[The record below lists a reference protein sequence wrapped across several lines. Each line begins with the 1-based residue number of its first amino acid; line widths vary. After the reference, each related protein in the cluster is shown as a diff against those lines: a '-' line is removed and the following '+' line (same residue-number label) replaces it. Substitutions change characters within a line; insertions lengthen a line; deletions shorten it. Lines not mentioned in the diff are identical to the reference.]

1 MGGHTGGGGGHG
13 GSGGG
18 HGGGGGGHHGGG
30 HHGGGHHGG
39 GDDQGSSVSTG
50 SGSTWKS
57 SLAASRADDAAADYS
72 DLHVEQNLPE
82 GTTQAD
88 KTEEPLGTGRW
99 GRWLRR
105 SPKQ

>member
-1 MGGHTGGGGGHG
+1 MGGHSGGGGGGHG

-18 HGGGGGGHHGGG
+18 GSHGGGGHHGGG
-30 HHGGGHHGG
+30 
-39 GDDQGSSVSTG
+39 GDHGSSASTG
-50 SGSTWKS
+50 SGSTWES

-82 GTTQAD
+82 GTTHAD
-88 KTEEPLGTGRW
+88 KTEEPLGTGKW

>member
-1 MGGHTGGGGGHG
+1 MGGH
-13 GSGGG
+13 S
-18 HGGGGGGHHGGG
+18 GGGGGGHHGGG
-30 HHGGGHHGG
+30 
-39 GDDQGSSVSTG
+39 GDRGSSASTG
-50 SGSTWKS
+50 SGSTWES

-88 KTEEPLGTGRW
+88 KTEDQVSREDSWKEPLGTGRW
-99 GRWLRR
+99 RRWLRR

>member
-1 MGGHTGGGGGHG
+1 MGGHSGGGGGGH
-13 GSGGG
+13 
-18 HGGGGGGHHGGG
+18 GGGGHHGGG
-30 HHGGGHHGG
+30 
-39 GDDQGSSVSTG
+39 GDHGSSASMG

>member
-1 MGGHTGGGGGHG
+1 MGGHSGG
-13 GSGGG
+13 GGG
-18 HGGGGGGHHGGG
+18 HGGGGGGHGGG
-30 HHGGGHHGG
+30 HHGGGG
-39 GDDQGSSVSTG
+39 GDHGSFASTG
-50 SGSTWKS
+50 SGSTWKN

-88 KTEEPLGTGRW
+88 KPLGTGRW

>member
-1 MGGHTGGGGGHG
+1 MGGHSGGGGSGGHG
-13 GSGGG
+13 G
-18 HGGGGGGHHGGG
+18 
-30 HHGGGHHGG
+30 
-39 GDDQGSSVSTG
+39 DYGSSVSTG
-50 SGSTWKS
+50 SGSTWKN
-57 SLAASRADDAAADYS
+57 SLAASRADYAAADYS

-88 KTEEPLGTGRW
+88 KTEEPLGTRRW